1 MKARTSA
8 KFILPL
14 LVLLLSGGLY
24 YSLVSSK
31 TERDKPALT
40 EKVWQIDVIRAE
52 QQTLSPSVT
61 LYGRIES
68 PEQLKA

>member
-8 KFILPL
+8 KFLLPL

-40 EKVWQIDVIRAE
+40 EKVWQIDVVTAR
-52 QQTLSPSVT
+52 QQTLSPALRFTAASS
-61 LYGRIES
+61 L
-68 PEQLKA
+68 PNN